1 MLWWMKI
8 WISSQWMNTLYL
20 SFTQH
25 GLFITGSYY
34 VTISLTCVTFLLLVW
49 LVPCVPLCVHL
60 KDRDYTSYCQCKTFW
75 YIYVYYSS
83 NSIIT
88 FYTLVFCGVFLHT
101 YSCSW
106 KFLVNGMAL
115 TNTEDLAFY
124 NWQLANCRFL
134 LNVAM
139 HLYSIPYL
147 LFVLILK
154 FYFHICWC
162 IYFRYIFMWIFII
175 FQTWKC
181 CFMHCLFYWWSSAIF
196 QT

>member
-1 MLWWMKI
+1 MCLFVFIRKI
-8 WISSQWMNTLYL
+8 EIIQVIVSVKP
-20 SFTQH
+20 F
-25 GLFITGSYY
+25 G
-34 VTISLTCVTFLLLVW
+34 TFM
-49 LVPCVPLCVHL
+49 
-60 KDRDYTSYCQCKTFW
+60 S
-75 YIYVYYSS
+75 SS

-88 FYTLVFCGVFLHT
+88 LYTLVFCGVFLHT

-124 NWQLANCRFL
+124 NWQLANRRFL

-154 FYFHICWC
+154 IYFHICWW
-162 IYFRYIFMWIFII
+162 IYILDTFLCEFLSFFKPENFVLCTVYFIDEVV
-175 FQTWKC
+175 QYSRLSNNVAS
-181 CFMHCLFYWWSSAIF
+181 HYLSWSSLVIITF
-196 QT
+196 HTYHMCFCL

>member
-1 MLWWMKI
+1 MFIRKI
-8 WISSQWMNTLYL
+8 EIIQVIVSVKP
-20 SFTQH
+20 F
-25 GLFITGSYY
+25 G
-34 VTISLTCVTFLLLVW
+34 TFM
-49 LVPCVPLCVHL
+49 
-60 KDRDYTSYCQCKTFW
+60 S
-75 YIYVYYSS
+75 SS

-124 NWQLANCRFL
+124 NWQLANRRFL

-154 FYFHICWC
+154 IYFHIC
-162 IYFRYIFMWIFII
+162 
-175 FQTWKC
+175 
-181 CFMHCLFYWWSSAIF
+181 
-196 QT
+196 